1 MGVWEVLLLGL
12 ALSMDACAVGMTNGM
27 TNPKLKVKGALLIGG
42 LFGFFQFLMPLIGYY
57 ITGVIAN
64 AFLTTFEKISAWVSF
79 ALLGVL
85 GGKMIFECV
94 REWIKAKREKAVCQ
108 TCFSDSDEVKTTE
121 AGMRSL
127 ENLSFGKLILQAIAT
142 SIDALA
148 VGVTLQMSAITQGL
162 VLGAWGS
169 TLTIGVTTFILST
182 GAVYIGKAIGDK
194 LAGKASF
201 FGGLVLVAIGLKILL
216 EGIL

>member
-1 MGVWEVLLLGL
+1 
-12 ALSMDACAVGMTNGM
+12 
-27 TNPKLKVKGALLIGG
+27 
-42 LFGFFQFLMPLIGYY
+42 
-57 ITGVIAN
+57 
-64 AFLTTFEKISAWVSF
+64 
-79 ALLGVL
+79 
-85 GGKMIFECV
+85 
-94 REWIKAKREKAVCQ
+94 
-108 TCFSDSDEVKTTE
+108 
-121 AGMRSL
+121 MRSL
-127 ENLSFGKLILQAIAT
+127 ENLSLGKLILQAIAT

-148 VGVTLQMSAITQGL
+148 VGVTLQMAAISQGL

-194 LAGKASF
+194 LADKASF

>member
-1 MGVWEVLLLGL
+1 MGVWEVLLLGV

-64 AFLTTFEKISAWVSF
+64 AFLDTFEAISAWVSF
-79 ALLGVL
+79 ILLAFL

-94 REWIKAKREKAVCQ
+94 LEWMNAKREKAVCQ
-108 TCFSDSDEVKTTE
+108 TCFEDGDEVKTTE

-148 VGVTLQMSAITQGL
+148 VGVTLQMAAISQGL
-162 VLGAWGS
+162 AMGAWGS

-194 LAGKASF
+194 LADKASF
-201 FGGLVLVAIGLKILL
+201 IGGLVLVAIGLKILL

>member
-57 ITGVIAN
+57 ITGVIAS
-64 AFLTTFEKISAWVSF
+64 AFLSTFEKISAWVSF

-148 VGVTLQMSAITQGL
+148 VGVTLQMSAISQGL

-194 LAGKASF
+194 LADKASF

>member
-57 ITGVIAN
+57 ITGVIAS
-64 AFLTTFEKISAWVSF
+64 AFLSTFEKISAWVSF

-94 REWIKAKREKAVCQ
+94 RDWIKAKREKAVCQ
-108 TCFSDSDEVKTTE
+108 TCFSDGDEVKTTE

-194 LAGKASF
+194 LADKASF

>member
-57 ITGVIAN
+57 ITGVIAS

-94 REWIKAKREKAVCQ
+94 RDWIKAKRERAVCQ

-148 VGVTLQMSAITQGL
+148 VGVTLQMSAISQGL

-194 LAGKASF
+194 LADKASF

>member
-57 ITGVIAN
+57 ITGVIAS
-64 AFLTTFEKISAWVSF
+64 AFLSTFEKISAWVSF

-94 REWIKAKREKAVCQ
+94 RDWLKAKREKAVCQ

-182 GAVYIGKAIGDK
+182 SAVYIGKAIGDK
-194 LAGKASF
+194 LADKASF

>member
-1 MGVWEVLLLGL
+1 MEVWEVLLLGL
-12 ALSMDACAVGMTNGM
+12 ALSMDACAVAMTNGM
-27 TNPKLKVKGALLIGG
+27 THPKLQVKGALLIGG

-57 ITGVIAN
+57 ITGVIAS
-64 AFLTTFEKISAWVSF
+64 AFLNTFEAISAWVSF
-79 ALLGVL
+79 ILLAFL

-94 REWIKAKREKAVCQ
+94 REWMNAKREKAVCQ
-108 TCFSDSDEVKTTE
+108 TCFSESDEVKTTE

-127 ENLSFGKLILQAIAT
+127 ENLSFGKLILQAVAA

-148 VGVTLQMSAITQGL
+148 VGVTLQMAAISQGL
-162 VLGAWGS
+162 AMGAWGS

-194 LAGKASF
+194 LADKASF
-201 FGGLVLVAIGLKILL
+201 IGGLVLVAIGLKLLL

>member
-57 ITGVIAN
+57 ITGVIAS
-64 AFLTTFEKISAWVSF
+64 AFLSTFEKISAWVSF

-148 VGVTLQMSAITQGL
+148 VGVTLQMAAISQGL

-194 LAGKASF
+194 LADKASF

>member
-57 ITGVIAN
+57 ITGVIAS

-94 REWIKAKREKAVCQ
+94 RDWIKAKREKAVCQ

-127 ENLSFGKLILQAIAT
+127 ENLSFGKLILQAVAT

-148 VGVTLQMSAITQGL
+148 VGVTLQMSAISQGL

-194 LAGKASF
+194 LADKASF

>member
-57 ITGVIAN
+57 ITGVIAS
-64 AFLTTFEKISAWVSF
+64 AFLGTFEKISAWVSF

-94 REWIKAKREKAVCQ
+94 REWIKAKREKEVCQ
-108 TCFSDSDEVKTTE
+108 TCFAESDEVKTTE

-127 ENLSFGKLILQAIAT
+127 ENLSLGKLILQAIAT

-148 VGVTLQMSAITQGL
+148 VGVTLQMAAISQGL

-194 LAGKASF
+194 LADKASF

>member
-1 MGVWEVLLLGL
+1 MGVWEVLLLGV

-64 AFLTTFEKISAWVSF
+64 AFLDTFEAISAWVSF
-79 ALLGVL
+79 ILLAFL

-94 REWIKAKREKAVCQ
+94 REWMNAKREKAVCQ
-108 TCFSDSDEVKTTE
+108 TCFEDGDEVKTTE

-148 VGVTLQMSAITQGL
+148 VGVTLQMAVISQGL
-162 VLGAWGS
+162 AMGAWGS

-194 LAGKASF
+194 LADKASF
-201 FGGLVLVAIGLKILL
+201 IGGLVLVAIGLKILL

>member
-57 ITGVIAN
+57 ITGVIAS
-64 AFLTTFEKISAWVSF
+64 AFLSTFEKISAWVSF

-94 REWIKAKREKAVCQ
+94 RDWLKAKREKAVCQ

-194 LAGKASF
+194 LADKASF

>member
-1 MGVWEVLLLGL
+1 MGVWEVLLLGV

-64 AFLTTFEKISAWVSF
+64 AFLDTFEAISAWVSF
-79 ALLGVL
+79 ILLAFL

-94 REWIKAKREKAVCQ
+94 REWMNAKREKAVCQ
-108 TCFSDSDEVKTTE
+108 TCFEDGDEVKTTE

-148 VGVTLQMSAITQGL
+148 VGVTLQMAAISQGL
-162 VLGAWGS
+162 AMGAWGS

-194 LAGKASF
+194 LADKASF
-201 FGGLVLVAIGLKILL
+201 IGGLVLVAIGLKILL

>member
-57 ITGVIAN
+57 ITGVIAS
-64 AFLTTFEKISAWVSF
+64 AFLSTFEKISAWVSF

-94 REWIKAKREKAVCQ
+94 RDWLKAKREKAVCQ

-127 ENLSFGKLILQAIAT
+127 ENLSLGKLILQAIAT

-148 VGVTLQMSAITQGL
+148 VGVTLQMAAISQGL

-194 LAGKASF
+194 LADKASF